1 MDLNKCFL
9 VVLSLALVLRLGES
23 SDFHEKELETEERL
37 WDLDERWRSHHTVSR
52 SLDAKHNQFSV
63 FKYNVHHVHNA
74 NKKDKPYKLML
85 NKFADMT
92 NHKFKSTYASS
103 NVKHHRMLWGSPK
116 GNGSFMYEKVDTV
129 PPSIDWRKKGAITR
143 VKDQGQCGIE
153 GINQIK
159 TKKLVSLSAQELVDC
174 NNNEN
179 AGCNGGL
186 MDLAFKFIKQKR
198 GITTKENYPYNTA
211 DGTYVVSIDR
221 HENVPAND
229 EDALM
234 KAAANQPTSVAIDAG
249 GSYFQFYSGVF
260 TRGCGT
266 ELDRGVAIVGYGT
279 TLDGTKYWIVK
290 NSWGTEWD
298 CGIAMEASYPI
309 KSPSNNPKGPLPSP
323 KDEL

>member
-37 WDLDERWRSHHTVSR
+37 WDLDKQWRSHHTVSR

-143 VKDQGQCGIE
+143 VKDQGQC
-153 GINQIK
+153 
-159 TKKLVSLSAQELVDC
+159 VELVDC
-174 NNNEN
+174 NNKEN

-211 DGTYVVSIDR
+211 DGTYGFSK
-221 HENVPAND
+221 NVPAND

-249 GSYFQFYSGVF
+249 VGVF

-290 NSWGTEWD
+290 NSWGTEWVEKGYIRIQQ
-298 CGIAMEASYPI
+298 GISDKGLWY
-309 KSPSNNPKGPLPSP
+309 SNGGFVSNQVPLKQP
-323 KDEL
+323 

>member
-37 WDLDERWRSHHTVSR
+37 WDLDKQWRSHHTVSR

-143 VKDQGQCGIE
+143 VKDQGQCG
-153 GINQIK
+153 
-159 TKKLVSLSAQELVDC
+159 
-174 NNNEN
+174 
-179 AGCNGGL
+179 CNGGL

-211 DGTYVVSIDR
+211 DGTYGFS
-221 HENVPAND
+221 
-229 EDALM
+229 
-234 KAAANQPTSVAIDAG
+234 K
-249 GSYFQFYSGVF
+249 GVF

-290 NSWGTEWD
+290 NSWGTEWVEKGYIRMQQ
-298 CGIAMEASYPI
+298 GISDKGLWY
-309 KSPSNNPKGPLPSP
+309 SNGGFVSNQVPLKQP
-323 KDEL
+323 